1 MPKLLKEHESKYA
14 PLGAEESLNIME
26 EILAMQIGLSA
37 DQKVEDND
45 EAEQII
51 RAITHGEIDHTVYSQ
66 MADDLENAAQ
76 QKRKEKKSGK
86 KVGKKTGT
94 GKKKTKKSG
103 AGTEESSKSGT
114 EIEPSAS
121 ESTIS
126 PAATV
131 PESTAA

>member
-1 MPKLLKEHESKYA
+1 MYLFNL
-14 PLGAEESLNIME
+14 
-26 EILAMQIGLSA
+26 
-37 DQKVEDND
+37 QKVEDND

-51 RAITHGEIDHTVYSQ
+51 RAITHGEIDHSVYSQ

-86 KVGKKTGT
+86 KVKKGT
-94 GKKKTKKSG
+94 GKKKTKKAG
-103 AGTEESSKSGT
+103 AEESSKSGT

-121 ESTIS
+121 EIS
-126 PAATV
+126 IPPGGPV

>member
-1 MPKLLKEHESKYA
+1 MHSSIAFFLHL
-14 PLGAEESLNIME
+14 
-26 EILAMQIGLSA
+26 
-37 DQKVEDND
+37 QKVEDND

-51 RAITHGEIDHTVYSQ
+51 RAITHGEIDHAVYSQ

-76 QKRKEKKSGK
+76 QKRKEKKAGK
-86 KVGKKTGT
+86 KGGKKTGT

-103 AGTEESSKSGT
+103 AGADESSKSGT

-121 ESTIS
+121 ESTIPPS
-126 PAATV
+126 APV